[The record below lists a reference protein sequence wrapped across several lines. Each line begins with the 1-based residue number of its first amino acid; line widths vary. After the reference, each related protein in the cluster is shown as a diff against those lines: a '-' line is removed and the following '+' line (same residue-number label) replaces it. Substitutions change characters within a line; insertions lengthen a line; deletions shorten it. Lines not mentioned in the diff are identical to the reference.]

1 MFIKLGLLTLI
12 VFAEALSFSNCK
24 TTKPTSDSTA
34 PVVKWS
40 ILHKPSN
47 QQQEIMGDGTIAQ
60 KPDETLTVTFIAT
73 DPEGIHEITLGGG
86 GSFSCIGN
94 GIGQNTSI
102 DQKTDVQTLNPD
114 SAGNV
119 LTQIFLIRDV
129 DLNAWKCN
137 PGFTFNGGSLTLIGT
152 GENYFHGKTTA
163 QLTINRPK

>member
-1 MFIKLGLLTLI
+1 MFLKLGFLTLI

-24 TTKPTSDSTA
+24 TTKPTSDSTP

-40 ILHKPSN
+40 ILHKPGN
-47 QQQEIMGDGTIAQ
+47 QQQEIVGNGTINQ
-60 KPDETLTVTFIAT
+60 KADESLTITCLAL

-86 GSFSCIGN
+86 GSFSCLQGN
-94 GIGQNTSI
+94 IGQNTSV

-137 PGFTFNGGSLTLIGT
+137 PGFTFKGGSLTLIGT
-152 GENYFHGKTTA
+152 GENYFNGKTTA
-163 QLTINRPK
+163 TLNINR